1 MALRF
6 TDYAS
11 KTSDLPTPPVGAG
24 SRMAATKT
32 RPCRPK
38 EKKMKAPRRIVRMML
53 VAFSCAS
60 LVAPLVA
67 QGGEVIDVGERREL
81 FVDAHLIERLDN
93 VRLTAHEPRYEG
105 KVVKFDKPWEGDFSF
120 FATVIKDGDTFRL
133 YYRGMPKGEHDTGW
147 ESLCYAESDD
157 GVRWRKPDLGI
168 LEVKGAKKN
177 NVIITDSEPGTQSF
191 SPFLDTKPG
200 VPAAQRFKA
209 LGTQRTP
216 GNKDLC
222 LAAFVSADGKHW
234 TRFREE
240 PVILNDTDHFAFDSQ
255 NVAFW
260 SQSEGKYIAYFRT
273 WKDGIRRISRA
284 TSDDFIRWSSSQLM
298 EYRRNGEPAP
308 IHHLYVNQTHPYF
321 RAPHIYIATAAR
333 FMPGRRVLTD
343 AEAKAIGVNPRFFR
357 DTSDSVLLTSRG
369 GTIYDCTFTNSLI
382 RPGIGARN
390 WVSRTNYPALNVVQT
405 GPTEMSLYV
414 NRDYAQPTA
423 HLARYSL
430 RLDGFGSARAPY
442 EGGEVITKPLRFKG
456 TQLEINYSTSAAGS
470 LRVEIQD
477 VEGKPL
483 LGFSLSEC
491 WEIIGDEIE
500 RVVTWQENPELGAL
514 AGKPVRLR
522 FVMKDADLYSLRFR

>member
-1 MALRF
+1 
-6 TDYAS
+6 
-11 KTSDLPTPPVGAG
+11 
-24 SRMAATKT
+24 
-32 RPCRPK
+32 
-38 EKKMKAPRRIVRMML
+38 MKAPRQVFRMML

-60 LVAPLVA
+60 LLAPLA
-67 QGGEVIDVGERREL
+67 ARGGEVIDVGERREL
-81 FVDAHLIERLDN
+81 FVDGHLIERLDN
-93 VRLTAHEPRYEG
+93 VRLTAHEPHYEG

-120 FATVIKDGDTFRL
+120 YATVIKDGDLFRL
-133 YYRGMPKGEHDTGW
+133 YYRGLPRGEHDTGW

-157 GVRWRKPDLGI
+157 GIHWHKPDLDI
-168 LEVKGAKKN
+168 LEIKGAKKN
-177 NVIITDSEPGTQSF
+177 NVIITNSEPGTQSF

-200 VPAAQRFKA
+200 VPATQRFKA

-216 GNKDLC
+216 GNKDWC

-260 SQSEGKYIAYFRT
+260 SQSEEKYIAYFRT

-298 EYRRNGEPAP
+298 DYRRNGEPAP

-343 AEAKAIGVNPRFFR
+343 AEAKAIGVNPKYFR
-357 DTSDSVLLTSRG
+357 DTSDSVLMTSRG
-369 GTIYDCTFTNSLI
+369 GTVYDCRFTNALI

-405 GPTEMSLYV
+405 GPTEMSIYV
-414 NRDYAQPTA
+414 NRDDAQPTA

-456 TQLEINYSTSAAGS
+456 GRLSINYSTSAAGS
-470 LRVEIQD
+470 VRVEIQD
-477 VEGKPL
+477 EAGSALPGYTL
-483 LGFSLSEC
+483 ADC
-491 WEIIGDEIE
+491 REIIGDEIE
-500 RVVTWQENPELGAL
+500 RTVAWKKGSDVGAL
-514 AGKPVRLR
+514 AGRAVRLR
-522 FVMKDADLYSLRFR
+522 FVLHDADLYAFQFSD